1 MTNILITGGNG
12 YVATALHA
20 QLSKIYNVTSVTRND
35 FDLTNNKQTSKW
47 FEDKHF
53 DVVIHTAISGGNR
66 LHKDSIEVLDNNLK
80 MYYNL
85 LDNSDRFVKLI
96 NIGSG
101 AELHATTTP
110 YGLSKHVIR
119 RSVLEKDSYYNLPKD
134 PKKETRFKIEG
145 FEYPEMKVVVYL
157 QKGLKAKGKLYIEDS
172 EKAKTIYKA
181 LTDKSL
187 NEMSVG
193 FNATDYKLRDEKNGY
208 EFLKTQVTE
217 ASVVF
222 NPANPEAVIS
232 DVKEITEITEIDTQK
247 FVKSKEFEEQVVK
260 ILISKGLL
268 NELPTTNEEPMT
280 IDSEKELANMEKI
293 KKILK
298 EL

>member
-85 LDNSDRFVKLI
+85 LDNSDKFVKLI

-119 RSVLEKDSYYNLPKD
+119 RSVLEKDSYYNLRIFAVFDENELDRRFIKASIINYINRTPIVIHQNKYMDFFYMKD
-134 PKKETRFKIEG
+134 FI
-145 FEYPEMKVVVYL
+145 KVVQY
-157 QKGLKAKGKLYIEDS
+157 YID
-172 EKAKTIYKA
+172 
-181 LTDKSL
+181 
-187 NEMSVG
+187 N
-193 FNATDYKLRDEKNGY
+193 N
-208 EFLKTQVTE
+208 
-217 ASVVF
+217 
-222 NPANPEAVIS
+222 
-232 DVKEITEITEIDTQK
+232 DTP
-247 FVKSKEFEEQVVK
+247 KEFDCCYEESLYLSQIANK
-260 ILISKGLL
+260 INNLSEHKVAINVMNENFADNYVGANIPIDIKFIGMDAGIKLVYEKLL
-268 NELPTTNEEPMT
+268 C
-280 IDSEKELANMEKI
+280 
-293 KKILK
+293 KK
-298 EL
+298 

>member
-1 MTNILITGGNG
+1 MTKTLTATVKSSKEIGVFEG
-12 YVATALHA
+12 Y
-20 QLSKIYNVTSVTRND
+20 LSTYDLDREND
-35 FDLTNNKQTSKW
+35 
-47 FEDKHF
+47 
-53 DVVIHTAISGGNR
+53 I
-66 LHKDSIEVLDNNLK
+66 
-80 MYYNL
+80 
-85 LDNSDRFVKLI
+85 FVKGCWDE
-96 NIGSG
+96 NIKQ
-101 AELHATTTP
+101 L
-110 YGLSKHVIR
+110 
-119 RSVLEKDSYYNLPKD
+119 
-134 PKKETRFKIEG
+134 KETKGTARVPLLYQHRADQIIGYADLDLDE
-145 FEYPEMKVVVYL
+145 
-157 QKGLKAKGKLYIEDS
+157 KGLKAKGKLYIDDS

-232 DVKEITEITEIDTQK
+232 DVKEITEIDTQK
-247 FVKSKEFEEQVVK
+247 FFKSKEFEEQVVK

-280 IDSEKELANMEKI
+280 IDSEKELTNTEKI

>member
-1 MTNILITGGNG
+1 
-12 YVATALHA
+12 
-20 QLSKIYNVTSVTRND
+20 
-35 FDLTNNKQTSKW
+35 
-47 FEDKHF
+47 
-53 DVVIHTAISGGNR
+53 
-66 LHKDSIEVLDNNLK
+66 
-80 MYYNL
+80 
-85 LDNSDRFVKLI
+85 
-96 NIGSG
+96 
-101 AELHATTTP
+101 
-110 YGLSKHVIR
+110 
-119 RSVLEKDSYYNLPKD
+119 
-134 PKKETRFKIEG
+134 
-145 FEYPEMKVVVYL
+145 
-157 QKGLKAKGKLYIEDS
+157 
-172 EKAKTIYKA
+172 
-181 LTDKSL
+181 
-187 NEMSVG
+187 MSVG

-268 NELPTTNEEPMT
+268 NELPTTNEDPMT
-280 IDSEKELANMEKI
+280 IDSKKELTNTEKI